1 MKSEILSNK
10 NLCKITMA
18 ECLSSFGDN
27 LDYVALC
34 ILCYSL
40 SGSVISIGILSL
52 MSSIP
57 NIIFTLIGGV
67 VSDKINKKKLI
78 IAMQVVRGTLVLTM
92 PIMYIAGILS
102 NIYIYIITFLV
113 SICESFYMPCS
124 NAFTLDITDDEKYLK
139 VNSEKNSLNQ
149 VVTVLGLTCGGFL
162 VGCLGPSFAIF
173 FDAGTFF
180 IAALIT
186 STIEYNKDNLDKGMD
201 ICNVFNLK
209 NILKEIKEGLQII
222 NKEKNIKI
230 YMINFVIICILVAPL
245 EPYITYM
252 LNNIGLDDKYSDLGV
267 GILFSMLSIGVILG
281 NLLIIKLK
289 DKYTNYKIVKYA
301 ILLTLITVMLICINN
316 LITLCVSIFLLGL
329 SSGLLKSLSVTI
341 IMTGV
346 EENFR
351 GRISSCILLSAL
363 SISPL
368 ISIVASSFIE
378 LNFREGIWILDIF
391 LLLGFMLIF
400 KKNKSILL
408 INTDD

>member
-10 NLCKITMA
+10 NLCKITIA

-40 SGSVISIGILSL
+40 SGSVVSIGILSL

-67 VSDKINKKKLI
+67 VSDKINKKKII
-78 IAMQVVRGTLVLTM
+78 IAMEVIRGVLVLTM
-92 PIMYIAGILS
+92 PIMYVAGILS
-102 NIYIYIITFLV
+102 NAYIYVITFLV

-124 NAFTLDITDDEKYLK
+124 NAFILDITEDEKYLK
-139 VNSEKNSLNQ
+139 VNSEINSLNQ

-173 FDAGTFF
+173 FDAVTFF

-186 STIEYNKDNLDKGMD
+186 WSIKYNKDNTDKE
-201 ICNVFNLK
+201 IEIPSIFNLK
-209 NILKEIKEGLQII
+209 NIFKEIKEGLKII
-222 NKEKNIKI
+222 NKEKYIKI
-230 YMINFVIICILVAPL
+230 YMSSFVIICILVAPL

-252 LNNIGLDDKYSDLGV
+252 LNNIGLDNKYSDLGV

-289 DKYTNYKIVKYA
+289 NKYTNYKIVKYT
-301 ILLTLITVMLICINN
+301 LVLTLITVILICINN
-316 LITLCVSIFLLGL
+316 LITLCVSIFLLGV

-368 ISIVASSFIE
+368 ISMVASLFIE
-378 LNFREGIWILDIF
+378 LNFREGIWLVDIL
-391 LLLGFMLIF
+391 LLLGFVLVF
-400 KKNKSILL
+400 RKNKNILV
-408 INTDD
+408 N